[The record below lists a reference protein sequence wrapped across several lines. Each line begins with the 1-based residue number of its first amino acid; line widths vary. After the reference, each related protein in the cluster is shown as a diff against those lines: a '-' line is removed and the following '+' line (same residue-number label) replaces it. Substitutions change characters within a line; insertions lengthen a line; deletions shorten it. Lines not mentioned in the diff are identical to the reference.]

1 MSRARTLADYVARNA
16 DNKAGIIA
24 FFSATTAPDGWLE
37 CNGAAVSRTTYA
49 ALFAALGTT
58 YGVGDGSTTFNLP
71 DLRGEF
77 IRGWDNGRGVDTGRS
92 FGAGQTDAMQG
103 HKHQTNRA
111 VTMRAGV
118 DGNLDWGSSTADVED
133 ANHYDLAAAMQPE
146 PVTDGT
152 NGTPRTAPETR
163 PRNIAMLPCIKT

>member
-92 FGAGQTDAMQG
+92 FGAGQTHAMQTHTHDVDVATASG
-103 HKHQTNRA
+103 STGAYLNYF
-111 VTMRAGV
+111 AGAQE
-118 DGNLDWGSSTADVED
+118 GASSFARSSWGSQSVAG
-133 ANHYDLAAAMQPE
+133 AN
-146 PVTDGT
+146 
-152 NGTPRTAPETR
+152 TAPETR